1 MECNHRLLV
10 KQLLMLVMHNVD
22 STYANMSTI
31 PIIINEV
38 LLVPNPDINSALFGK
53 TDALMTQPCVFT
65 Y

>member
-53 TDALMTQPCVFT
+53 TNALMTQPCVFT

>member
-22 STYANMSTI
+22 SMHANMSTI

>member
-53 TDALMTQPCVFT
+53 TNALLTQPCVFT

>member
-1 MECNHRLLV
+1 MECNHRLLF

-53 TDALMTQPCVFT
+53 TNALLTQPCVFT

>member
-53 TDALMTQPCVFT
+53 TNALLTQPCVFT
-65 Y
+65 C